1 MKKIISALLILLG
14 VLALA
19 GCVGMNT
26 ADGKN
31 PWAPPE
37 KKKPLAERW
46 EEEATRRAEQPATAA
61 PAGTLAAAP
70 AVQPAP
76 EIAAPESREIAE
88 IIEIVADG
96 NARFAVAWRLG
107 GVRIPVKKGEIF
119 AVRGKDLSLRGAAR
133 LDVIDGDTLG
143 FALLGGNAAA
153 GDFITAPNPTLSAEL
168 DEAFLQK

>member
-46 EEEATRRAEQPATAA
+46 EEEATRRAEQPAAA
-61 PAGTLAAAP
+61 PVA
-70 AVQPAP
+70 QPAP

-143 FALLGGNAAA
+143 FSLLGGNAAA

>member
-1 MKKIISALLILLG
+1 MKKIISAFLISLG

-19 GCVGMNT
+19 GCAGMSA
-26 ADGKN
+26 ADGRN

-46 EEEATRRAEQPATAA
+46 EEEATRRAEESAA
-61 PAGTLAAAP
+61 PAKTPVAP
-70 AVQPAP
+70 VAQPAP
-76 EIAAPESREIAE
+76 QIAAPESREIAE
-88 IIEIVADG
+88 IIEIVSDG

-133 LDVIDGDTLG
+133 LDVVDGDTLG
-143 FALLGGNAAA
+143 FALIGGNAAA

-168 DEAFLQK
+168 DEAFPQK

>member
-46 EEEATRRAEQPATAA
+46 EEEATRRAEQPAAA
-61 PAGTLAAAP
+61 PVA
-70 AVQPAP
+70 QPAP

>member
-1 MKKIISALLILLG
+1 MKKIISAFLILLG
-14 VLALA
+14 VLALS
-19 GCVGMNT
+19 GCAGMNA

-46 EEEATRRAEQPATAA
+46 EEEATRRAEAPAA
-61 PAGTLAAAP
+61 PAGTAAAVAP
-70 AVQPAP
+70 VAQPAP

-88 IIEIVADG
+88 IIEIVTDG

-107 GVRIPVKKGEIF
+107 GVRIPVKKGELF